1 MFKEES
7 AYQTLPLKERL
18 KFERYMLKSGF
29 KGETINH
36 ILNSPVSQWKDLVIG
51 TNTNVPINVYSL
63 FQAAMDYKDT
73 FVNEHF
79 PQAVDTRFGYATFK
93 NGDMSQQDAL
103 KEMLAKQG
111 KRIAEEVSLMN
122 VVEREASMLEQHPM
136 HSHWSQMVIPIHLQV
151 NMANNKEL
159 TAEEVAYISEIET
172 RFGNTD
178 MNQDKTNVHVEDSYM
193 ISKSDAA
200 RQIRFFNS
208 LDFINSMAD
217 NTEYG
222 KLPRYDSVFKA
233 AKWIR
238 ANGMAEYNLNNSA
251 FHGALNDMVNRQ
263 VRDEEYL
270 FARVITSVLNT
281 DEVQSPYGA
290 FSTMEE
296 VNELNKIIESNP
308 SLAKLVTIT
317 ETVLGYFV
325 IVEAG
330 FSLSSL

>member
-1 MFKEES
+1 MFKKES
-7 AYQTLPLKERL
+7 AFQTLPHKERI
-18 KFERYMLKSGF
+18 KFERYMRQSGF
-29 KGETINH
+29 TERTIQKV
-36 ILNSPVSQWKDLVIG
+36 INSPVSQWRDLVIG
-51 TNTNVPINVYSL
+51 TDTNTPINVYDL

-79 PQAVDTRFGYATFK
+79 PQAVDTRFGYATF
-93 NGDMSQQDAL
+93 NTGNIPQQDAL

-136 HSHWSQMVIPIHLQV
+136 HHHWSQMGIPIHLQV
-151 NMANNKEL
+151 KMANNKEL
-159 TAEEVAYISEIET
+159 TAEEVAYVSELET

-178 MNQDKTNVHVEDSYM
+178 MDQNKANVYVEDSSM
-193 ISKSDAA
+193 ISKVDAA

-263 VRDEEYL
+263 VREEEYL
-270 FARVITSVLNT
+270 IARITTSVLNT
-281 DEVQSPYGA
+281 DEVQSSYGV

-296 VNELNKIIESNP
+296 VDELNKIIESNP
-308 SLAKLVTIT
+308 SLAELVTIT

-325 IVEAG
+325 IVEKG